1 MYYENITVDIA
12 ENNLPPVVYAKQG
25 DTARGVC
32 IELTENGLPYT
43 IPTPSTCFV
52 NVRRANGTTSTL
64 QARLKDN
71 KLTADFTAT
80 TTAALGRA
88 VGDAAIYDGSGK
100 VLSSF
105 MFIILVVESSAD
117 YEKLEA
123 TDEYAGLAEVLAS
136 LQDANEAAG
145 VAKIT
150 AEKALSSATEAENA
164 VEQAISTANAAK
176 QTAEQALSTAN
187 AAKQTAEKAVSSATE
202 AENAVEQA
210 LSTLNTYEAKAA
222 ACDAATANCN
232 AALANLNDAKI
243 KKYGV
248 SFTGSTAAG
257 TRTGDAVGM
266 VNAIAVDGETVAND
280 FDEVPFF
287 DRKICCCSYDSG
299 TKKWRVNAY
308 LGEPGFDWYG
318 ANGEVMYENTPFYYS
333 TDFNSFVSVTAT
345 PCEGYELAPIFAN
358 GEDKVYRP
366 VFNMASV
373 DGVAVSRAGLHP
385 QSGSLNSLMT
395 LARTFNE
402 KASTETIEEW
412 ITDWLLMTVEFA
424 TKDHQNIIRGACSL
438 PYNNSCRVLEV
449 ISPSKFKLTAAQAS
463 AFAVGQTVAIGTG
476 EYGENVASRI
486 CITAIEA
493 DGGITLEKEAPS
505 LAVNNYVTSRP
516 WITGA
521 AALAVT
527 NASVGSLV
535 SNTDGKHPFI
545 YRGKENPYANA
556 YTTISNILLKRYTNE
571 DGSYRYRAQYL
582 PDPAKYSNGAI
593 TADYIELDFDMPTG
607 DGYTKTFAK
616 DKRYPAIMPSAVGA
630 NSTTYHSAYYYYPRS
645 VTCALRVGGN
655 LNLGRY
661 CGSCFS
667 CRSAPAYAY
676 WSSVARLSLPTV

>member
-88 VGDAAIYDGSGK
+88 VGDAAIYDGDGK

-105 MFIILVVESSAD
+105 MFIIRVVESSAD

-145 VAKIT
+145 VAKTT
-150 AEKALSSATEAENA
+150 A
-164 VEQAISTANAAK
+164 
-176 QTAEQALSTAN
+176 
-187 AAKQTAEKAVSSATE
+187 
-202 AENAVEQA
+202 EQA

-222 ACDAATANCN
+222 ACDAATASCN

-248 SFTGSTAAG
+248 SFTGSNAAG

-266 VNAIAVDGETVAND
+266 VNAIAVDGEAVAND
-280 FDEVPFF
+280 FDGVPFF
-287 DRKICCCSYDSG
+287 DRKICCCSYDNEA
-299 TKKWRVNAY
+299 KKWRVNAY

-318 ANGEVMYENTPFYYS
+318 ASGEVMYENTPFYYS

-358 GEDKVYRP
+358 GEEKVYRP

-402 KASTETIEEW
+402 KARTETIEEW

-438 PYNNSCRVLEV
+438 PYDTSCRVLEA
-449 ISPSKFKLTAAQAS
+449 ISPSKFKLTAAQA
-463 AFAVGQTVAIGTG
+463 ATFAVGQTVAIGTG

-493 DGGITLEKEAPS
+493 DGSITLEKEAPS

-535 SNTDGKHPFI
+535 SNTDSKHPFI

-556 YTTISNILLKRYTNE
+556 FTTISNILLKRYTNE

-630 NSTTYHSAYYYYPRS
+630 STTTYHSAYYYYPRYDI
-645 VTCALRVGGN
+645 CALRVGGH
-655 LNLGRY
+655 LTYGRT
-661 CGSCFS
+661 CGSYFNCS
-667 CRSAPAYAY
+667 NAPADATWHY
-676 WSSVARLSLPTV
+676 VARLSLPTV

>member
-88 VGDAAIYDGSGK
+88 VGDAAIYDGDGK

-105 MFIILVVESSAD
+105 MFIIRVVESSAD

-145 VAKIT
+145 VAKTT
-150 AEKALSSATEAENA
+150 A
-164 VEQAISTANAAK
+164 
-176 QTAEQALSTAN
+176 
-187 AAKQTAEKAVSSATE
+187 
-202 AENAVEQA
+202 EQA

-222 ACDAATANCN
+222 ACDTAAANCN

-248 SFTGSTAAG
+248 SFTGSNAAG

-299 TKKWRVNAY
+299 AKKWRVNAY

-318 ANGEVMYENTPFYYS
+318 ANGEVMYENAPFYYS

-358 GEDKVYRP
+358 GEEKVYRP

-402 KASTETIEEW
+402 KARTETIEEW

-438 PYNNSCRVLEV
+438 PYNTSCRVLEV
-449 ISPSKFKLTAAQAS
+449 ISPSKFKLTAAQA
-463 AFAVGQTVAIGTG
+463 ATFAVGQTVAIGTG

-493 DGGITLEKEAPS
+493 DGSITLEKEAPS

-535 SNTDGKHPFI
+535 SNTDSKHPFI

-593 TADYIELDFDMPTG
+593 TEDYIELDFDMPTG

-630 NSTTYHSAYYYYPRS
+630 STTTYHSAYYYYPR
-645 VTCALRVGGN
+645 TDICALRVGGS
-655 LNLGRY
+655 LNTGRY
-661 CGSCFS
+661 CGSFFYCGY
-667 CRSAPAYAY
+667 APATASWYY
-676 WSSVARLSLPTV
+676 VARLSLPTV